1 MHNSKKS
8 SIFAAIR
15 ISLRG
20 AIQEARSR
28 MSEKGAILR
37 RKEKGAI
44 PGERKNNGKRNEDI

>member
-28 MSEKGAILR
+28 MSEKGTIQS
-37 RKEKGAI
+37 EKGAI
-44 PGERKNNGKRNEDI
+44 QEARSRMSEKGAI